1 MNIVLVHGIFD
12 TGAVFKTLERELTM
26 QGHHCFV
33 PSLQPNDARHGI
45 ADLAEK
51 LHFLVNEEFGSGE
64 PIVIIGFS
72 MGCLISRYYLA
83 RLDGFRRAEAFFAIS
98 GPHRGS
104 LLAFLCPGKGLR
116 DMRPGSN
123 FLRDLDSVDMA
134 EWNFPIYT
142 YWTPLD
148 LMILPAN
155 SSRWTPAMEEVVW
168 VLLHRLMSSDKKVRL
183 SIIEKIGCI
192 KS

>member
-12 TGAVFKTLERELTM
+12 SGSIFKKLEKKLTKR
-26 QGHHCFV
+26 GHRCFT

-51 LHFLVNEEFGSGE
+51 LHFLVNEAFGSNE

-83 RLDGFRRAEAFFAIS
+83 RLDAFRRTKAFFAIS

-104 LLAFLCPGKGLR
+104 LLAFLYPGKGFR
-116 DMRPGSN
+116 DMRPRSN
-123 FLRDLDSVDMA
+123 FLRDLDSINTS
-134 EWNFPIYT
+134 EWDFPIYT

-148 LMILPAN
+148 LMILPAS
-155 SSRWTPAMEEVVW
+155 SSRWKSATEEVVW
-168 VLLHRLMSSDKKVRL
+168 ALLHRLMPSDGKVCS
-183 SIIEKIGCI
+183 SIIGKIG
-192 KS
+192 